1 MQPIPDPSSHG
12 LNQTQT
18 TQEVDSRDSVASQ
31 GFAQPDVTHGMIT
44 EKQQSMVSSS
54 TSRGSILI
62 MLGVS
67 VGCMGAA
74 LYISAAAAVIGT
86 LLSLDA
92 IKKSIVLPKFTF
104 GIILGV
110 ISATINLYFMITG
123 ILFS

>member
-1 MQPIPDPSSHG
+1 
-12 LNQTQT
+12 
-18 TQEVDSRDSVASQ
+18 
-31 GFAQPDVTHGMIT
+31 
-44 EKQQSMVSSS
+44 
-54 TSRGSILI
+54 
-62 MLGVS
+62 
-67 VGCMGAA
+67 MGAA